1 MKPIDRSLWKIL
13 SAQMIFYALS
23 WSGNLCWDQKD
34 LSDRI
39 QEIDQ
44 ILILLKNTNKI
55 NLR

>member
-44 ILILLKNTNKI
+44 
-55 NLR
+55 